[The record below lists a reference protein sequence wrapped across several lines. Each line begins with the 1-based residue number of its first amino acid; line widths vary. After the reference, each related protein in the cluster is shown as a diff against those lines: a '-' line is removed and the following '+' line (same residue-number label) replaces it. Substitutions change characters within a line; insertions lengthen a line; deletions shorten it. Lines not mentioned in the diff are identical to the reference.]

1 MTCSDAP
8 TSPKAGSTIELSAAQ
23 AAAIRSRVAQL
34 APVHPELAWLADSL
48 GLVVGAGLQARR
60 VDVTPN
66 IYDRPF
72 YAVAL
77 QRTMKASS
85 LSWATFDIV
94 MFSNPSEPADS
105 IVARGLDK
113 FDEWP

>member
-1 MTCSDAP
+1 VQAS
-8 TSPKAGSTIELSAAQ
+8 STDRI
-23 AAAIRSRVAQL
+23 
-34 APVHPELAWLADSL
+34 

-60 VDVTPN
+60 VDVTTN
-66 IYDRPF
+66 ISDGPF

-77 QRTMKASS
+77 QRAMKASS

-105 IVARGLDK
+105 IVTRGWTNSTNGL
-113 FDEWP
+113 EPSTR